1 MAFNI
6 LLVWKKLPSLR
17 LSGFYM
23 LPRQFFFVYP
33 PQHLRSGITFP
44 IIHVTPSIFL
54 RVPTATL
61 ALRYNFS
68 YHLDEAREKTEAIID
83 TLHQPFIGKKKKVR
97 TYRKKARK
105 AYLAI
110 AKKKKVGKK
119 AIRKGIKKQLN
130 YVARNLRH
138 INELAEEV
146 SLSLLSKKQY
156 RDLFV
161 IGELQRQ
168 QEDMYKRNNHSVQGR
183 IVSILS

>member
-1 MAFNI
+1 
-6 LLVWKKLPSLR
+6 
-17 LSGFYM
+17 M

-44 IIHVTPSIFL
+44 II

-68 YHLDEAREKTEAIID
+68 YHLSLLDEAREKTEAIID